1 MKCSACGSKNTKTQR
16 ENVPWR
22 EVTGVVVLDVA
33 VMRCGDCGE
42 RFEEF
47 RALDALLAAIAQ
59 GVVTRAK
66 RITATDLRFLR
77 GFLGLTGI
85 ELARAIASSPSTVS
99 RWEKGQQPVGLHAE
113 LLLRAMVLL
122 HLGVKTAPQSFATM
136 ARDAADR
143 ATVERVRYAYRAGK
157 WHEQRVEKAAA

>member
-1 MKCSACGSKNTKTQR
+1 MKCSMCGSKNTKTQR

-22 EVTGVVVLDVA
+22 EVPGVVVIDVA

-47 RALDALLAAIAQ
+47 RAIEALIAAIAQ
-59 GVVTRAK
+59 SVVTRAE
-66 RITATDLRFLR
+66 RITAAEIRFLR
-77 GFLGLTGI
+77 GFLGLNGN

-99 RWEKGQQPVGLHAE
+99 RWEKGQQPVGIHAE

-122 HLGVKTAPQSFATM
+122 HLGVKTAPGQFESM
-136 ARDAADR
+136 ARQDAE
-143 ATVERVRYAYRAGK
+143 VNRVRFAYRAGK
-157 WHEQRVEKAAA
+157 WQQQATEKVAA